1 MRSLSPKSC
10 FPLPSAQS
18 QALAFHDPVGGSW
31 GAFFTAHVSTVP
43 VSDRCLILGH
53 RTQRLNTQHARPT
66 PTLCGFARCR
76 CCCFRVRKRSLWPL
90 LPSNHRPV
98 SQAFVCH
105 IVIEQTMLLSP
116 PHQGSLGDIWAESNS
131 AKPSG
136 GSFKETIPLFLS

>member
-1 MRSLSPKSC
+1 MTQLEVLGEHSSQHM
-10 FPLPSAQS
+10 SAQC
-18 QALAFHDPVGGSW
+18 PC
-31 GAFFTAHVSTVP
+31 P
-43 VSDRCLILGH
+43 DRSLILGH
-53 RTQRLNTQHARPT
+53 RTQRLNTQRTRPT

-105 IVIEQTMLLSP
+105 IVTEQTMLLSP
-116 PHQGSLGDIWAESNS
+116 PHQGSLGDIWAGSNS

-136 GSFKETIPLFLS
+136 GSFKETIPLFLSQSVSSSSSIRASLV